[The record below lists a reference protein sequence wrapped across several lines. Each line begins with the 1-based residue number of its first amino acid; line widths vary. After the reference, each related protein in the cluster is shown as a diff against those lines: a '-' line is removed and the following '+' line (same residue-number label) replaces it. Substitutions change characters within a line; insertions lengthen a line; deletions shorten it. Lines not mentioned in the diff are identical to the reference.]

1 MNNFQDFESSF
12 MKENRFLKI
21 GLVVC
26 VSLLLGLLV
35 MTRMQR
41 AYFIYQ
47 GGEIFKENLL
57 LPDICKEGFLS
68 IAKKNPHNFF
78 VTDSIISVL
87 KHEPFETES
96 FEISYLK
103 ATDRNHCRLIAKTV
117 SSSRAFLLELKE
129 DSSFPFAFK
138 ISGIKETE
146 LPKGEE

>member
-1 MNNFQDFESSF
+1 MNYQDFESSF

-26 VSLLLGLLV
+26 VSLLLGLLI

-47 GGEIFKENLL
+47 GGEIFKENIL
-57 LPDICKEGFLS
+57 LPDICKEGFSS
-68 IAKKNPHNFF
+68 IVKKKPHSFF

-87 KHEPFETES
+87 KSDPFEIES

-103 ATDRNHCRLIAKTV
+103 AVDKTHCRLIAKTI
-117 SSSRAFLLELKE
+117 SNSRAFLIELKE
-129 DSSFPFAFK
+129 DNSYPFAFK

-146 LPKGEE
+146 VLKGEE